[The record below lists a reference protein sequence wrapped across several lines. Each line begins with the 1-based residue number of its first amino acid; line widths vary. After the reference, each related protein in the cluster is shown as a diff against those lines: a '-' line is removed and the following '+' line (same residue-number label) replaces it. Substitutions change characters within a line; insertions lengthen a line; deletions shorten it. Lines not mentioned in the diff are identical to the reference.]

1 MNLFEYLTVAIFF
14 LQSGTKLAPVSEAE
28 VRAAF
33 TARLGMPLTG
43 QMLHG
48 TLPFYPS
55 LTVIEGDP
63 SYIHKQIQQNLQEQ
77 AAPSAATVAGSR
89 QHPAAAAAVYHTAPP
104 ITDTQVAHARLHK
117 AGHRPLGSMF
127 PLCLRRSPY
136 TVRVPCSN
144 WTMDSLEI
152 SDSRN
157 DAGCSNLKFLEESH
171 FRAKHSTRCSITN
184 VIGDSKSFT
193 RLFLFYRVGRTQSA
207 PLPLGHPML
216 QGGII
221 TPTTHY
227 EELLAE
233 KQLHTQQAH
242 NYLKQQ
248 IRQTVLTRAHSRG
261 QTNQL
266 DEAPET
272 EESEVIDLTG
282 KKDHPEESEISKQQ
296 RDREQFLQQQR
307 DLMMRH
313 TLQTNEST
321 VYAGSRTSQSARP
334 LSRALSS
341 PLVHLGKAFN
351 SFAFFIDALKKPCL
365 VIIEYAFDK
374 EWFCFDALNRLAFV
388 SNQTVCNLNVS
399 FFQSMRR

>member
-1 MNLFEYLTVAIFF
+1 MFIVC

-55 LTVIEGDP
+55 LTVIEGEP
-63 SYIHKQIQQNLQEQ
+63 TYIHKQIQQDLREQ
-77 AAPSAATVAGSR
+77 APPPTAVGGNR
-89 QHPAAAAAVYHTAPP
+89 QHPAAPVYHTAAP

-127 PLCLRRSPY
+127 PLCLRRSHY
-136 TVRVPCSN
+136 RVRVPCFNGQWSPLRKA
-144 WTMDSLEI
+144 TP
-152 SDSRN
+152 
-157 DAGCSNLKFLEESH
+157 EESLD
-171 FRAKHSTRCSITN
+171 FSLFEASRGTINARKHSTRSSVTLLSRD
-184 VIGDSKSFT
+184 VSSLTAHTVVSFS
-193 RLFLFYRVGRTQSA
+193 YIGRTQSA

-221 TPTTHY
+221 APTTHY
-227 EELLAE
+227 EEYLAE
-233 KQLHTQQAH
+233 KQLHDQQQAH

-248 IRQTVLTRAHSRG
+248 IRQTVLTRVGSRG

-282 KKDHPEESEISKQQ
+282 KKDHSEESEISKQQ

-313 TLQTNEST
+313 TLQTNESSI
-321 VYAGSRTSQSARP
+321 YAGSRISQSARP

-341 PLVHLGKAFN
+341 PLVHLGKISN
-351 SFAFFIDALKKPCL
+351 LLELCL
-365 VIIEYAFDK
+365 DGSE
-374 EWFCFDALNRLAFV
+374 
-388 SNQTVCNLNVS
+388 
-399 FFQSMRR
+399 MH